1 MRIPLRGLRRYGLAL
16 GSVALAVAVLEL
28 LGSGV
33 NAPIA
38 AQVLLLVLIIDGS
51 LFGTGPAIAASIGA
65 AAGFSRYFITP
76 TGFAFG
82 VRAAWAF
89 PFGDLNPTETLGSN
103 VSGQLPIWLEAGWR
117 FTRNIYAGIYGQY
130 AFGFS
135 NNCPIASDCSTKGYR
150 LGIEG
155 IYNLAPDAW
164 LQPWAGLGFGYE
176 WLNVSRAG
184 QDSNY
189 KGFELA
195 YVQAGVDL
203 AVSKQLSVG
212 PFGSVSFLGKYTS
225 QSANGV
231 SNDISATHEWVQ
243 VGLKATFKM

>member
-1 MRIPLRGLRRYGLAL
+1 MNRSIVLIAAMLVSTP
-16 GSVALAVAVLEL
+16 ALAQW
-28 LGSGV
+28 GSTPPASQPPHPTA
-33 NAPIA
+33 APA
-38 AQVLLLVLIIDGS
+38 PSPPPSPPPLPAPSHRAMREDDGS
-51 LFGTGPAIAASIGA
+51 
-65 AAGFSRYFITP
+65 

-89 PFGDLNPTETLGSN
+89 PFGDLNATDTLGN
-103 VSGQLPIWLEAGWR
+103 NIAGQLPIWLEAGWR

-135 NNCPIASDCSTKGYR
+135 NNCPISTDCSTHGYR
-150 LGIEG
+150 LGIEA
-155 IYNLAPDAW
+155 IYNFAPDGW

-176 WLNVSRAG
+176 WLYVTRAG
-184 QDSNY
+184 QDSTY
-189 KGFELA
+189 KGFELGH
-195 YVQAGVDL
+195 VQAGLDL

-212 PFGSVSFLGKYTS
+212 PFASVSLLGKYTS

-243 VGLKATFKM
+243 VGLKATFKI